1 MCFAEV
7 YSIWLVSSPK
17 AVNRNII
24 ARFRI
29 VKYDI
34 FGKSEYNEGSY
45 NLMTGIFVNLNTG
58 DDTVENKLLRFMNK
72 VLDSKTS
79 AQEKERFIEDEYHI
93 PMTEEVKE
101 EVNNMGSFSD
111 ALLADNTREVTEQ
124 VTEQVTENVTNKIID
139 NMLKANFS
147 TQQII
152 TASGK
157 DDQYIENR
165 RKALHGSKI

>member
-17 AVNRNII
+17 AVNRNTI

-29 VKYDI
+29 VKDDI